1 MSGQARV
8 VDGYD
13 LIIFD
18 LDGVVYLGTEP
29 VPGAA
34 DAINRLHEEHRA
46 LAYATN
52 NAGRLPQDVA
62 ALLVSLGIPA
72 SADEVITS
80 PQAAARL
87 LAERLPAGSRVLIVG
102 ADALRAEIAG
112 AGLEPVDTAEDAPAA
127 VVQGY
132 GPDVGWRMLAEAS
145 VAIRA
150 GALWV
155 ATNADRTLPS
165 PRGPLPGNGSLV
177 AALVTALDRAPDAIV
192 GKPEPALFNQAAKRI
207 GAQRPVVVGDRLD
220 TDIEGAVRAGM
231 DSVLVLTGVS
241 TAQDLLAA
249 PAHQRPTFVAFDL
262 TGLFTVDSSSDESGS
277 ARLTPRGDPDQSAS
291 GWRVSREGD
300 ALELAG
306 EGTPVEALR
315 LLAAHS
321 WDGGPPDAVM
331 AAGSAAEEALR
342 VLRLTG

>member
-1 MSGQARV
+1 MTGRARI

-18 LDGVVYLGTEP
+18 LDGVVYLGSEP

-34 DAINRLHEEHRA
+34 GAINRLHEEHRA

-52 NAGRLPQDVA
+52 NAGRRPHEVA
-62 ALLVSLGIPA
+62 ELLVSLGIPA

-87 LAERLPAGSRVLIVG
+87 LAERLPAGSGVLIVG
-102 ADALRAEIAG
+102 ADALRAEIA
-112 AGLEPVDTAEDAPAA
+112 AVGLEPVDAAQAKPAA

-150 GALWV
+150 GALWI
-155 ATNADRTLPS
+155 ATNGDRTLPS
-165 PRGPLPGNGSLV
+165 PRGPLPGNGALV
-177 AALVTALDRAPDAIV
+177 AALATALDRAPDAIV

-231 DSVLVLTGVS
+231 DSVLVFTGVS

-249 PAHQRPTFVAFDL
+249 PAHQRPTFIAFDL
-262 TGLFTVDSSSDESGS
+262 TGLFTMDSSGDRSGS
-277 ARLTPRGDPDQSAS
+277 ARLAPRDDRDQSTD
-291 GWRVSREGD
+291 GWRVSRDGD

-306 EGTPVEALR
+306 HGTPIEALR
-315 LLAAHS
+315 LLCAHA
-321 WDGGPPDAVM
+321 WDGGPPDAVI
-331 AAGSAAEEALR
+331 AAGSAAEDALR
-342 VLRLTG
+342 VLRLDG

>member
-1 MSGQARV
+1 VTGQARV

-29 VPGAA
+29 IPGAA
-34 DAINRLHEEHRA
+34 DAINQLHAEHRA

-52 NAGRLPQDVA
+52 NAGRRPEEVA

-87 LAERLPAGSRVLIVG
+87 LAERLPAGAGVLVVG
-102 ADALRAEIAG
+102 ADALRAQVSAV
-112 AGLEPVDTAEDAPAA
+112 GLTPVDSAEAAPAA

-165 PRGPLPGNGSLV
+165 PRGPLPGNGALV
-177 AALVTALDRAPDAIV
+177 AALATALDRAPDAVV
-192 GKPEPALFNQAAKRI
+192 GKPEPALFHQAARRI

-241 TAQDLLAA
+241 GPQDVLTAPEQR
-249 PAHQRPTFVAFDL
+249 RPTFIADDL
-262 TGLFTVDSSSDESGS
+262 TGLFTMDTSTG
-277 ARLTPRGDPDQSAS
+277 
-291 GWRVSREGD
+291 GWRVRPVDG
-300 ALELAG
+300 ALELSG
-306 EGTPVEALR
+306 DGTPVEALR
-315 LLAAHS
+315 LLCGHA
-321 WDGGPPDAVM
+321 WGGEPPATVSAGDAR
-331 AAGSAAEEALR
+331 AEEALR
-342 VLRLTG
+342 SLRLAG

>member
-1 MSGQARV
+1 VTGQARV

-18 LDGVVYLGTEP
+18 LDGVVYLGSEP
-29 VPGAA
+29 IPGAA
-34 DAINRLHEEHRA
+34 DAINRLHAEHRA

-52 NAGRLPQDVA
+52 NAGRRPEEVA

-72 SADEVITS
+72 AADEVITS

-87 LAERLPAGSRVLIVG
+87 LAERLPAGSGVLVVG
-102 ADALRAEIAG
+102 ADALRSEIDAV
-112 AGLEPVDTAEDAPAA
+112 GLKPVDAADAAPAA

-155 ATNADRTLPS
+155 ATNGDRTLPS
-165 PRGPLPGNGSLV
+165 PRGPLPGNGALV
-177 AALVTALDRAPDAIV
+177 AALATALDRAPDAIV
-192 GKPEPALFNQAAKRI
+192 GKPEPALFNQAAKRV

-241 TAQDLLAA
+241 GAEDLFAA
-249 PAHQRPTFVAFDL
+249 PAQQRPTFIASDL
-262 TGLFTVDSSSDESGS
+262 TGLFTVDSSTG
-277 ARLTPRGDPDQSAS
+277 
-291 GWRVSREGD
+291 GWRVRREGD

-306 EGTPVEALR
+306 EGTPVQALR
-315 LLAAHS
+315 LLCEQAWEGGRPETVTAADS
-321 WDGGPPDAVM
+321 P
-331 AAGSAAEEALR
+331 AEEALR
-342 VLRLTG
+342 ALHLAD

>member
-1 MSGQARV
+1 VTGQARV

-29 VPGAA
+29 IPGAA
-34 DAINRLHEEHRA
+34 DAINQLHAEHRA

-52 NAGRLPQDVA
+52 NAGRRPEEVA
-62 ALLVSLGIPA
+62 ALLVSFGIPA

-87 LAERLPAGSRVLIVG
+87 LAERLPAGARVLVVG
-102 ADALRAEIAG
+102 ADALRSEIA
-112 AGLEPVDTAEDAPAA
+112 AVGLSPVDSAEAAPAA

-165 PRGPLPGNGSLV
+165 PRGPLPGNGALV
-177 AALVTALDRAPDAIV
+177 AALATALDRAPDAIV
-192 GKPEPALFNQAAKRI
+192 GKPEPALFNQAARRI
-207 GAQRPVVVGDRLD
+207 GSRSPIVIGDRLD

-241 TAQDLLAA
+241 SAQDVLDA
-249 PAHQRPTFVAFDL
+249 PEQRRPTFIAADL
-262 TGLFTVDSSSDESGS
+262 TGLFTVDTSTG
-277 ARLTPRGDPDQSAS
+277 
-291 GWRVSREGD
+291 GWRVRRGD
-300 ALELAG
+300 GTLELSG
-306 EGTPVEALR
+306 DGTAVEALR
-315 LLAAHS
+315 ALCAYA
-321 WDGGPPDAVM
+321 WDGGRPATVS
-331 AAGSAAEEALR
+331 AGDPRAEDVLRALR
-342 VLRLTG
+342 LVG